1 MRNTTRYAKF
11 LRDLMRRGSIRFKRN
26 CRERVGVFSVK
37 KPKNSTLRLIL
48 GCRNSSLH
56 FERPPDVSLLAA
68 EGLGNIEIGEGLEE
82 LEAAALSWKGC
93 RGPGLLP

>member
-1 MRNTTRYAKF
+1 M
-11 LRDLMRRGSIRFKRN
+11 
-26 CRERVGVFSVK
+26 FSVK

-68 EGLGNIEIGEGLEE
+68 EGFGNIEVGEGLEE
-82 LEAAALSWKGC
+82 LEAAAFHGGVADVQDCFHNLKM
-93 RGPGLLP
+93 P